1 MKPSATSNRRTQN
14 GLSLIETMVGITV
27 GLMVVLASV
36 GTLVVTRQSAT
47 AVSDSAR
54 LTNAGNMALR
64 NIAFT
69 IRQAGAAELVQTD
82 GQGTPVMFGDL
93 TQRGTAGDQIVG
105 GTEGGAGPDTL
116 IVRYEHRNDNIT
128 RDCLGNSP
136 GVALPERIDNTYA
149 VTQVELRCTGT
160 RGSNASNIAPPQA
173 LVGDNSRA
181 TLDIAVEDFQVWYWI
196 RNAAGQQQRVTAT
209 AAAAA
214 VPNGWAAVDAVEIC
228 LQLRGTRTDF
238 PAGNFNNCRGVATA
252 NGGRLHQLFR
262 GTYKLRNLVG

>member
-1 MKPSATSNRRTQN
+1 MKQHHLLHYQPQR

-27 GLMVVLASV
+27 GLMVVLASI
-36 GTLVVTRQSAT
+36 GTLVITRQSAT

-54 LTNAGNMALR
+54 LANAGNMALR

-69 IRQAGAAELVQTD
+69 IRQAGAAELVQT
-82 GQGTPVMFGDL
+82 GGVGTPVMFGDL
-93 TQRGTAGDQIVG
+93 TQRGAAGDQIVG

-116 IVRYEHRNDNIT
+116 VVRYEHRDENTT

-136 GVALPERIDNTYA
+136 GAALPERIDNTYS

-160 RGSNASNIAPPQA
+160 RGSNGSNIAPAQA
-173 LVGDNSRA
+173 LVGDNTRPA
-181 TLDIAVEDFQVWYWI
+181 LDIATEDLQVWYWI
-196 RNAAGQQQRVTAT
+196 RNAAGQQRRVDAT

-214 VPNGWAAVDAVEIC
+214 VPNGWASVDAVEVC
-228 LQLRGTRTDF
+228 LQFRGTRADF
-238 PAGNFNNCRGVATA
+238 PTGTFNNCRGAATA